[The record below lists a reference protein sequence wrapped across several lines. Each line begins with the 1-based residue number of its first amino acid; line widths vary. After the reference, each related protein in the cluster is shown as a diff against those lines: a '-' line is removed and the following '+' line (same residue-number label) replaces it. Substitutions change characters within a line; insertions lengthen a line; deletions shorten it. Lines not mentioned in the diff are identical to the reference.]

1 MEFQKL
7 GLDGLYL
14 LKPAIYEDSRG
25 YFFESY
31 REQYLNEQNLKTTV
45 VQDNISSSVKGVI
58 RGLHY
63 QAKPAAQTKLIMV
76 IKGKIL
82 DIAVD
87 IRTSSPTY
95 KKFEA
100 VELDDESHHQLF
112 IPKGFAHGFAVLSE
126 QAIIS
131 YKCSSYYNPSL
142 ERGIRWDDPDLNINW
157 KIKNPVL
164 SNQDKNLPYLKSLN
178 SEDLF
183 N

>member
-1 MEFQKL
+1 MKFQKL

-31 REQYLNEQNLKTTV
+31 REKYLNKQGLNATF

-63 QAKPAAQTKLIMV
+63 QVEPAAQAKLIMV
-76 IKGKIL
+76 TKGKIV

-100 VELDDESHHQLF
+100 VELDDQNHHQLF

-131 YKCSSYYNPSL
+131 YKCSSYYNPSF

-164 SNQDKNLPYLKSLN
+164 SNKDKNLPYLKSLN

-183 N
+183 